1 MTIQMNP
8 DATAEE
14 RRDALL
20 ERLFASSI
28 ATMDIVTAYVGDR
41 LGLYRSIHD
50 HGPIT
55 SVDLAARLGLD
66 ERYVR
71 EWLEQQA
78 VTGILAVDDVSA
90 GPGERQYSLP
100 DGHDEVL
107 LAEENP
113 NYLAPFARMLVA
125 CTLQIP
131 RLVSAFRTGD
141 GVGWEDYGDDMRE
154 AQAAI
159 NRPAFMNSL
168 VTDWFGAVPDLD
180 GRLRSDP
187 PARIADV
194 ACGFGWSS
202 IAMAR
207 GYPQVEV
214 TGLDLDEPSIEA
226 ARRNAAASGVSG
238 DRLRF
243 EVRDAADPALA
254 GRFDLVT
261 IFEALHDMS
270 HPVEALRA
278 AHALLVDGGSVVV
291 ADERVAES
299 FTAPGDE
306 VERIMY
312 GWSVLTCLPG
322 GRTAEGSAA
331 TGTVM
336 RPSTLRAYAAA
347 AGFSRVEILP
357 IENDFFRFYR
367 LWP

>member
-1 MTIQMNP
+1 
-8 DATAEE
+8 
-14 RRDALL
+14 
-20 ERLFASSI
+20 
-28 ATMDIVTAYVGDR
+28 
-41 LGLYRSIHD
+41 
-50 HGPIT
+50 
-55 SVDLAARLGLD
+55 LAARLDLD

-78 VTGILAVDDVSA
+78 VTGFLAVDDVA
-90 GPGERQYSLP
+90 AAPGERRYLLP
-100 DGHDEVL
+100 AGHEEVL

-113 NYLAPFARMLVA
+113 NYLAPYARMLVA

-131 RLVSAFRTGD
+131 RLVAAFRTGA
-141 GVGWEDYGDDMRE
+141 GVGWDEYGDDMRE

-168 VTDWFGAVPDLD
+168 VTEWFGAVPDLD
-180 GRLRSDP
+180 ARLRSDP

-207 GYPQVEV
+207 GYPKAAV
-214 TGLDLDEPSIEA
+214 TGLDLDAPSIEA
-226 ARRNAAASGVSG
+226 ARRNADAAGLEGRV
-238 DRLRF
+238 RF

-254 GRFDLVT
+254 GTFDLVT

-270 HPVEALRA
+270 RPVEALRA
-278 AHALLVDGGSVVV
+278 ARSLLADGGSVVV
-291 ADERVAES
+291 VDERVAES
-299 FTAPGDE
+299 FTAPGDD
-306 VERIMY
+306 VERVMY

-322 GRTAEGSAA
+322 GRDADGSGAA

-336 RPSTLRAYAAA
+336 RPSTLRSYAEA
-347 AGFSRVEILP
+347 AGFSRVDILP